1 MLTYEN
7 FVSVLLSVIERAG
20 LNIAYT
26 QELLDTH
33 ALIWW
38 LTDNPCLSPSA
49 RAGIADPDNAVF
61 ASAAS
66 GYEVANKQRLGKLPG
81 KIAQDLPKALRQAR
95 IPVHPLT
102 LEHMIAAGLLPG
114 PHRDPWD
121 RLIMAQAQGDG
132 FTVVTVDPVFRD
144 YAVPLWW

>member
-1 MLTYEN
+1 VRL
-7 FVSVLLSVIERAG
+7 
-20 LNIAYT
+20 
-26 QELLDTH
+26 LLDTH

-38 LTDNPCLSPSA
+38 LTDNPRLPASA
-49 RAGIADPDNAVF
+49 RAVVADPGNAVF

-81 KIAQDLPKALRQAR
+81 KIAQDLTNALRQAR
-95 IPVHPLT
+95 IPVHALT
-102 LEHMIAAGLLPG
+102 LEHTIAAGLLPG

-121 RLIMAQAQGDG
+121 RLIMAQALGDG

-144 YAVPLWW
+144 YAVPVWW